1 MSGLTIRVGVVDD
14 NEVVR
19 IGFAAAAEM
28 DARHAQN
35 PIKVVAV
42 AESVPKLL
50 LNPASIFDVV
60 VLDLSLA
67 DGSAPGENV
76 RQLIDV
82 GIPVLVFSVGDNTDA
97 IRSALAAGASGIA
110 RKGDDIRQALD
121 MVRLVAAGETIDSQE
136 LAIAISSD
144 SGFVAAELSD
154 RERETLKLYAT
165 GFTGVQIARRMN
177 VSVNTVSTNIKRIR
191 EKYAAAGRY
200 SPTKLELYHR
210 ALEDGII
217 AADMRPD
224 MRSNMRSNVR

>member
-1 MSGLTIRVGVVDD
+1 MSGLAIRVGVVDD

-19 IGFAAAAEM
+19 IGFSAAAAM
-28 DARHAQN
+28 DAKHAQT
-35 PIKVVAV
+35 PIKVIAA

-50 LNPASIFDVV
+50 QSRANIFDVV

-67 DGSAPGENV
+67 DGSEPGDNV
-76 RQLIDV
+76 RALIAA
-82 GIPVLVFSVGDNTDA
+82 GYPVLVFSVADNTDA

-110 RKGDDIRQALD
+110 RKGDDIRQALA

-136 LAIAISSD
+136 LAIAHSSD
-144 SGFVAAELSD
+144 SGFVAAELSG

-177 VSVNTVSTNIKRIR
+177 VSANTVGTNIKRIR

-200 SPTKLELYHR
+200 APTKLELYHR
-210 ALEDGII
+210 ALEDGIL
-217 AADMRPD
+217 APD
-224 MRSNMRSNVR
+224 MHLEQTR

>member
-1 MSGLTIRVGVVDD
+1 MSGLAIRVGVVDD

-19 IGFAAAAEM
+19 IGFSAAAAM
-28 DARHAQN
+28 DAKHAQT
-35 PIKVVAV
+35 PIKVIVA

-50 LNPASIFDVV
+50 QSRANIFDVV

-67 DGSAPGENV
+67 DGSEPGDNV
-76 RQLIDV
+76 RALIAA
-82 GIPVLVFSVGDNTDA
+82 GYPVLVFSVADNTDA

-110 RKGDDIRQALD
+110 RKGDDIRQALA

-177 VSVNTVSTNIKRIR
+177 VSANTVGTNIKRIR

-200 SPTKLELYHR
+200 APTKLELYHR
-210 ALEDGII
+210 ALEDGIL
-217 AADMRPD
+217 APD
-224 MRSNMRSNVR
+224 MHLEQTR

>member
-19 IGFAAAAEM
+19 IGFSAAASM
-28 DARHAQN
+28 DAKYAPI
-35 PIKVVAV
+35 PIKVIAA

-50 LNPASIFDVV
+50 QSSANVFDVV
-60 VLDLSLA
+60 VLDLHLA
-67 DGSAPGENV
+67 DGSEPGDNV
-76 RQLIDV
+76 RALIAA
-82 GIPVLVFSVGDNTDA
+82 GYPVLVFSVADNTDA

-110 RKGDDIRQALD
+110 RKGDDIKQALA

-177 VSVNTVSTNIKRIR
+177 VSANTVGTNIRRIR

-200 SPTKLELYHR
+200 APTKLELYHR

-217 AADMRPD
+217 AADRHLEQS
-224 MRSNMRSNVR
+224 R

>member
-1 MSGLTIRVGVVDD
+1 MSGTTIRVGIVDD

-19 IGFAAAAEM
+19 IGFSAAAAM
-28 DARHAQN
+28 DAKHANN
-35 PIKVVAV
+35 PIKVTAA
-42 AESVPKLL
+42 AETVPQLL
-50 LNPASIFDVV
+50 HSSANVFDVV

-67 DGSAPGENV
+67 DASEPGGNV
-76 RQLIDV
+76 RQLIAA
-82 GIPVLVFSVGDNTDA
+82 GYPVLVFSVADNTDS

-110 RKGDDIRQALD
+110 RKGDDIREALN
-121 MVRLVAAGETIDSQE
+121 MVRLVAAGETIDNQE

-177 VSVNTVSTNIKRIR
+177 VSANTVGTNIKRIR

-200 SPTKLELYHR
+200 APTKLELYHR

-217 AADMRPD
+217 SADL
-224 MRSNMRSNVR
+224 N

>member
-19 IGFAAAAEM
+19 IGFAAAAEI
-28 DARHAQN
+28 DSRHAQN

-42 AESVPKLL
+42 AESVPRLL
-50 LNPASIFDVV
+50 LHPASFFDVV

-67 DGSAPGENV
+67 DGSEPGENV
-76 RQLIDV
+76 RQIIDA
-82 GIPVLVFSVGDNTDA
+82 GIPVLVFSVGDKTND

-144 SGFVAAELSD
+144 SGFVAAELSE

-165 GFTGVQIARRMN
+165 GFTGGQIARRMN
-177 VSVNTVSTNIKRIR
+177 VSTNTVSTNIKRIR
-191 EKYAAAGRY
+191 EKYAVTSR
-200 SPTKLELYHR
+200 
-210 ALEDGII
+210 
-217 AADMRPD
+217 
-224 MRSNMRSNVR
+224 

>member
-19 IGFAAAAEM
+19 IGFSAAAAM
-28 DARHAQN
+28 DAKYAQI
-35 PIKVVAV
+35 PIKVIAA

-50 LNPASIFDVV
+50 QSSANVFDVV
-60 VLDLSLA
+60 VLDLHLA
-67 DGSAPGENV
+67 DGSETGDNV
-76 RQLIDV
+76 RALIAA
-82 GIPVLVFSVGDNTDA
+82 GYPVLVFSVADNTDA

-110 RKGDDIRQALD
+110 RKGDDIKQALA

-177 VSVNTVSTNIKRIR
+177 VSANTVGTNIKRIR

-200 SPTKLELYHR
+200 APTKLELYHR

-217 AADMRPD
+217 AADRHLEQS
-224 MRSNMRSNVR
+224 R